1 MIKQLI
7 NEALAAHDFV
17 SKRDLDNTS
26 FYIRESGSA
35 IRFAV
40 LHNLDDLPAPAELN
54 YRINHLAP
62 EEFLRNPSF
71 KKNCD
76 LICIHRLD
84 VLANFKD
91 HEEEIFAIEEDPHFY
106 KKYVLY
112 YSVAEESALTNFTYD
127 KLVSVIADKKEF
139 LEYKENPLVATQ
151 YSFAAKTFIK
161 LPFLELPSHQ
171 GNLVSLRLQAAE
183 AVAEAD
189 LNDIY
194 STIQQV
200 TDKNADDFIKEMIRN
215 EMANIQD

>member
-7 NEALAAHDFV
+7 DEALVAHGFV
-17 SKRDLDNTS
+17 SKRELDTTS
-26 FYIRESGSA
+26 FYVRESGSA

-40 LHNLDDLPAPAELN
+40 VHTLYDLPDPAELN
-54 YRINHLAP
+54 NRINHLAP

-84 VLANFKD
+84 VLAEFKH

-112 YSVAEESALTNFTYD
+112 YSIAEESALTNFTYE
-127 KLVSVIADKKEF
+127 KLVTVIADKKEF
-139 LEYKENPLVATQ
+139 LGYKENPLTATQ

-171 GNLVSLRLQAAE
+171 GNLVSLRFQAAE
-183 AVAEAD
+183 AVAEAG
-189 LNDIY
+189 LNDTY

-200 TDKNADDFIKEMIRN
+200 TDKNADEFIKEMIRN
-215 EMANIQD
+215 ELANIQD

>member
-7 NEALAAHDFV
+7 DEALVAHGFV
-17 SKRDLDNTS
+17 NKHKLDTTS
-26 FYIRESGSA
+26 FYVRESGSA

-40 LHNLDDLPAPAELN
+40 VHNLEDLTAPAELN
-54 YRINHLAP
+54 NRINHLAP

-76 LICIHRLD
+76 LICIHRLN
-84 VLANFKD
+84 VLAEFKD
-91 HEEEIFAIEEDPHFY
+91 QEEEIFAIEEDPHFY

-112 YSVAEESALTNFTYD
+112 YSIAEESALTDFTYD

-139 LEYKENPLVATQ
+139 LNYKENPLEASQ

-171 GNLVSLRLQAAE
+171 GSLVSLRQQAIE
-183 AVAEAD
+183 AVAEAGLSD
-189 LNDIY
+189 TY

-200 TDKNADDFIKEMIRN
+200 TNANADEMIKEMIKN
-215 EMANIQD
+215 ELANIQD

>member
-7 NEALAAHDFV
+7 GEALVAHGFL
-17 SKRDLDNTS
+17 SKRELDTTS
-26 FYIRESGSA
+26 FYVRESGSA

-40 LHNLDDLPAPAELN
+40 VHTLDDLPDPAELN
-54 YRINHLAP
+54 NRINHLAP

-76 LICIHRLD
+76 LICIHRLEF
-84 VLANFKD
+84 LAEFKD
-91 HEEEIFAIEEDPHFY
+91 HEEQIFAIEEAPHFY

-112 YSVAEESALTNFTYD
+112 YSIAEESALTNFTYD

-139 LEYKENPLVATQ
+139 LNYKENPLVATQ

-183 AVAEAD
+183 AVAEAG
-189 LNDIY
+189 LNDTY
-194 STIQQV
+194 SIIQKV
-200 TDKNADDFIKEMIRN
+200 TNKNADQIIKEMINN
-215 EMANIQD
+215 ELANIQD

>member
-7 NEALAAHDFV
+7 DEALVAHGFV
-17 SKRDLDNTS
+17 SKRELDTTS
-26 FYIRESGSA
+26 FYVRESGSA

-40 LHNLDDLPAPAELN
+40 VHTLDGLPAPAELN
-54 YRINHLAP
+54 NLINHLAP

-84 VLANFKD
+84 VLAEFKD

-112 YSVAEESALTNFTYD
+112 YSIAEETALTNFTYG
-127 KLVSVIADKKEF
+127 KLETLIADKREF
-139 LEYKENPLVATQ
+139 LNYKENPLVATQ

-183 AVAEAD
+183 AVAEAG
-189 LNDIY
+189 LNDMY
-194 STIQQV
+194 STIQKV
-200 TDKNADDFIKEMIRN
+200 TAKNADEITKEMISN
-215 EMANIQD
+215 ELANIQD

>member
-1 MIKQLI
+1 MVKQLI
-7 NEALAAHDFV
+7 DQALVAHGFV
-17 SKRDLDNTS
+17 NKHELETTS
-26 FYIRESGSA
+26 FYVRESGSA

-40 LHNLDDLPAPAELN
+40 VHNLDDLTAPAELN
-54 YRINHLAP
+54 NRINHLAP

-76 LICIHRLD
+76 LICIHRLN
-84 VLANFKD
+84 VLAEFKD
-91 HEEEIFAIEEDPHFY
+91 QEEEIFAIEEDPHFY

-112 YSVAEESALTNFTYD
+112 YSTAEESALTNFTYN

-139 LEYKENPLVATQ
+139 LHYKENPLEASQ

-171 GNLVSLRLQAAE
+171 GNLVSLRQQATE
-183 AVAEAD
+183 AVAEAGLSD
-189 LNDIY
+189 TY

-200 TDKNADDFIKEMIRN
+200 TNANADEMIKEMIKN
-215 EMANIQD
+215 ELANIQD

>member
-7 NEALAAHDFV
+7 NEALVAHDFV
-17 SKRDLDNTS
+17 SKLDLDNTS

-40 LHNLDDLPAPAELN
+40 LHNLDGLSDPAELN
-54 YRINHLAP
+54 NRINHLAP
-62 EEFLRNPSF
+62 DEFLRNPSF

-76 LICIHRLD
+76 LICIYRLD
-84 VLANFKD
+84 VLAKFKD

-139 LEYKENPLVATQ
+139 LEYKDNPLVATQ

-171 GNLVSLRLQAAE
+171 GNLVSLRLQATE
-183 AVAEAD
+183 AVAEAG

-194 STIQQV
+194 STIQQF
-200 TDKNADDFIKEMIRN
+200 TDKNSDDFIKEMIRN

>member
-7 NEALAAHDFV
+7 NEALVAHDFV
-17 SKRDLDNTS
+17 CKLDLDNTS

-35 IRFAV
+35 IRFVV
-40 LHNLDDLPAPAELN
+40 LHNLDGLSEPAELN
-54 YRINHLAP
+54 NRINHLTP
-62 EEFLRNPSF
+62 DEFLRNPSF

-76 LICIHRLD
+76 LICIYRLD
-84 VLANFKD
+84 VLARFKD

-139 LEYKENPLVATQ
+139 LGYKENPLVATQ
-151 YSFAAKTFIK
+151 YSFAVKTFIK

-171 GNLVSLRLQAAE
+171 GNLVSLRLQATE
-183 AVAEAD
+183 AVAEAG
-189 LNDIY
+189 LNEIY
-194 STIQQV
+194 STIQQF
-200 TDKNADDFIKEMIRN
+200 TDKNADDFIKEVIRN

>member
-7 NEALAAHDFV
+7 NEALVAHNFV
-17 SKRDLDNTS
+17 SKLDLDNTS

-40 LHNLDDLPAPAELN
+40 LHNLDDLPDPAELN
-54 YRINHLAP
+54 NRINQLAP
-62 EEFLRNPSF
+62 DEFLRNPSF

-84 VLANFKD
+84 VLAMFKD

-127 KLVSVIADKKEF
+127 KLLTVIADKKEF
-139 LEYKENPLVATQ
+139 LKYKENPLVATQ

-194 STIQQV
+194 SAIQRF

>member
-7 NEALAAHDFV
+7 DEALVAHGFV
-17 SKRDLDNTS
+17 IERELDTTS
-26 FYIRESGSA
+26 FYVRESRSA

-40 LHNLDDLPAPAELN
+40 LHTLDDLPDPAELN
-54 YRINHLAP
+54 NRINHLAP
-62 EEFLRNPSF
+62 EAFLRNPSF

-76 LICIHRLD
+76 LICIYRLD
-84 VLANFKD
+84 VLAEFKD

-112 YSVAEESALTNFTYD
+112 YSIAEEIALNNFTYD

-139 LEYKENPLVATQ
+139 LDYKENPLVATQ

-183 AVAEAD
+183 AVAEAG

-200 TDKNADDFIKEMIRN
+200 TDKNANDFIKEMIRN

>member
-7 NEALAAHDFV
+7 DEALVAHGFV
-17 SKRDLDNTS
+17 SKHELDTTS
-26 FYIRESGSA
+26 FYIRDSGTA

-40 LHNLDDLPAPAELN
+40 VHNIDELITPTELN
-54 YRINHLAP
+54 RQINQLAP

-76 LICIHRLD
+76 LVCIYRLD
-84 VLANFKD
+84 VLAEFKE
-91 HEEEIFAIEEDPHFY
+91 HEERIFDIEEDPHFY

-112 YSVAEESALTNFTYD
+112 YSNAEENALTDFTYD

-139 LEYKENPLVATQ
+139 IDYKEDPLVASQ

-171 GNLVSLRLQAAE
+171 GNLVSLRQQATE
-183 AVAEAD
+183 AVAEAGLSD
-189 LNDIY
+189 TY
-194 STIQQV
+194 SIIQQV
-200 TDKNADDFIKEMIRN
+200 TDANADEIIKEMIKN
-215 EMANIQD
+215 ELANIQD

>member
-7 NEALAAHDFV
+7 NEALVAHDFV
-17 SKRDLDNTS
+17 CKLDLDNTS

-40 LHNLDDLPAPAELN
+40 LHNFDDLPDPAELN
-54 YRINHLAP
+54 NRINHLAP
-62 EEFLRNPSF
+62 DEFIRNPSF

-76 LICIHRLD
+76 LICIYRLD
-84 VLANFKD
+84 VLARFKD

-112 YSVAEESALTNFTYD
+112 YSVAEESALTNFTYE
-127 KLVSVIADKKEF
+127 KLVSVITDKKEF

-183 AVAEAD
+183 AVAEAG
-189 LNDIY
+189 LNDTY

>member
-7 NEALAAHDFV
+7 DEALVAHDFV
-17 SKRDLDNTS
+17 SKRELDTTS
-26 FYIRESGSA
+26 FYVRESGSA

-40 LHNLDDLPAPAELN
+40 VHTIDDLPDPAELN
-54 YRINHLAP
+54 NRINHLAP
-62 EEFLRNPSF
+62 DEFIRNPSF

-76 LICIHRLD
+76 LICIYRLD
-84 VLANFKD
+84 VLAEFKE
-91 HEEEIFAIEEDPHFY
+91 HEERIFAIEEDPHFY

-112 YSVAEESALTNFTYD
+112 YSITEESALTDFTYD

-139 LEYKENPLVATQ
+139 IDYKENPLVASQ

-171 GNLVSLRLQAAE
+171 RNLVSLNQQATE
-183 AVAEAD
+183 AVAEAGLSD
-189 LNDIY
+189 TY

-200 TDKNADDFIKEMIRN
+200 TNANADEIIKEMIKN
-215 EMANIQD
+215 ELENIQD

>member
-7 NEALAAHDFV
+7 NEALLAHDFV
-17 SKRDLDNTS
+17 SKLDMDNTS

-40 LHNLDDLPAPAELN
+40 LHNLDDLPDPAELN
-54 YRINHLAP
+54 NRINQLAP
-62 EEFLRNPSF
+62 DEFLKNPSF

-84 VLANFKD
+84 VLARFKD

-112 YSVAEESALTNFTYD
+112 YSVAEESVLANFTYD
-127 KLVSVIADKKEF
+127 KLLTVIADQKEF

-183 AVAEAD
+183 AVAETD

>member
-7 NEALAAHDFV
+7 NEALVAHDFV
-17 SKRDLDNTS
+17 SKRELDTTS
-26 FYIRESGSA
+26 FFIRESASA

-40 LHNLDDLPAPAELN
+40 VHTLEDFPDPAELN
-54 YRINHLAP
+54 NRVNHLAP

-84 VLANFKD
+84 VLAEFKD

-112 YSVAEESALTNFTYD
+112 YSLAEETALTNFTYE

-139 LEYKENPLVATQ
+139 LNYKDNPLAPTQ

-171 GNLVSLRLQAAE
+171 ENLAPLRLQAAE
-183 AVAEAD
+183 AIAESGLD
-189 LNDIY
+189 EIY
-194 STIQQV
+194 STIQKV
-200 TDKNADDFIKEMIRN
+200 TDKNADEIIKEMINN
-215 EMANIQD
+215 ELANIQD

>member
-7 NEALAAHDFV
+7 DEALVAHGFV
-17 SKRDLDNTS
+17 SKHELETTS
-26 FYIRESGSA
+26 FYIRDSGSA

-40 LHNLDDLPAPAELN
+40 VHSIDDLPDPAELN
-54 YRINHLAP
+54 NRINHLAP

-84 VLANFKD
+84 ALAEFKD

-112 YSVAEESALTNFTYD
+112 YSIAEESALTDFTYD

-139 LEYKENPLVATQ
+139 VDYKEKPLVASR

-161 LPFLELPSHQ
+161 LPFLELPRHQ
-171 GNLVSLRLQAAE
+171 GNLVSLRQQAIE
-183 AVAEAD
+183 AVAEASLSD
-189 LNDIY
+189 TY
-194 STIQQV
+194 ATIQQV
-200 TDKNADDFIKEMIRN
+200 TNTNADEIIKGMIKN
-215 EMANIQD
+215 ELENIQD

>member
-7 NEALAAHDFV
+7 DEALVAHGFV
-17 SKRDLDNTS
+17 SRRELETTS

-40 LHNLDDLPAPAELN
+40 VHNLADLPDPDGLN
-54 YRINHLAP
+54 KRINNLAP
-62 EEFLRNPSF
+62 DEFLRNPSF

-84 VLANFKD
+84 VLAEFKD

-112 YSVAEESALTNFTYD
+112 YSIAEESALTDFTYD
-127 KLVSVIADKKEF
+127 KLVSVISDKKEF
-139 LEYKENPLVATQ
+139 LNYKENPLEASQ

-171 GNLVSLRLQAAE
+171 GNLVSLRKQATE
-183 AVAEAD
+183 AVAEAG
-189 LNDIY
+189 LNDTY
-194 STIQQV
+194 STIQKV
-200 TDKNADDFIKEMIRN
+200 TDENADDIIKEMINN
-215 EMANIQD
+215 EMENI

>member
-7 NEALAAHDFV
+7 NEALVAHDFV
-17 SKRDLDNTS
+17 CKLDLDNTS

-40 LHNLDDLPAPAELN
+40 LHNLDDLPDPAELN
-54 YRINHLAP
+54 NRINHLAP
-62 EEFLRNPSF
+62 DEFLRNPSF

-76 LICIHRLD
+76 LICIYRLD
-84 VLANFKD
+84 VLARFKD

-112 YSVAEESALTNFTYD
+112 YSVAEESALTNFTYE

-171 GNLVSLRLQAAE
+171 GNLVSLRLQATE

-194 STIQQV
+194 STIQQF

>member
-7 NEALAAHDFV
+7 DEALVAHGFV

-40 LHNLDDLPAPAELN
+40 LHNLDDLPDPAELN
-54 YRINHLAP
+54 NRINHLAP
-62 EEFLRNPSF
+62 DEFLRNPSF

-84 VLANFKD
+84 VLAKFKD

-112 YSVAEESALTNFTYD
+112 YSIAEESALTNFTYD
-127 KLVSVIADKKEF
+127 KLVYVIADKYDNF
-139 LEYKENPLVATQ
+139 
-151 YSFAAKTFIK
+151 K
-161 LPFLELPSHQ
+161 LYELPGFESSDFTKANLRDNNFLDEIFGKNFRENFSFLNYLEQ
-171 GNLVSLRLQAAE
+171 GQNRLLHTRVDE
-183 AVAEAD
+183 RK
-189 LNDIY
+189 
-194 STIQQV
+194 
-200 TDKNADDFIKEMIRN
+200 DKCQRRMKSDPLISPPTA
-215 EMANIQD
+215 QY

>member
-7 NEALAAHDFV
+7 NEALVAHNFV
-17 SKRDLDNTS
+17 CKLDLDNTS

-40 LHNLDDLPAPAELN
+40 LHNLDDLPDPAELN
-54 YRINHLAP
+54 NRINHLAP
-62 EEFLRNPSF
+62 DEFLRNPSF

-76 LICIHRLD
+76 LICIYRLD
-84 VLANFKD
+84 VLARFKD

-112 YSVAEESALTNFTYD
+112 YSVAEESALTNFTYE
-127 KLVSVIADKKEF
+127 KLVSVIADKREF

-161 LPFLELPSHQ
+161 LPFLELPSHH
-171 GNLVSLRLQAAE
+171 GNLVSLRMQATE

-194 STIQQV
+194 STIQQF

>member
-7 NEALAAHDFV
+7 NEALVAHDFV
-17 SKRDLDNTS
+17 CKLDLENTS

-40 LHNLDDLPAPAELN
+40 LHNLDDLPDPAELN
-54 YRINHLAP
+54 NRINHLAP
-62 EEFLRNPSF
+62 DEFLRNPSF

-76 LICIHRLD
+76 LICIYRLD
-84 VLANFKD
+84 VLARFKD

-112 YSVAEESALTNFTYD
+112 YSVAEESALTNFTYE

-171 GNLVSLRLQAAE
+171 GNLVSLRLQATE

-194 STIQQV
+194 STIQQF

>member
-7 NEALAAHDFV
+7 NEALVAHDFV
-17 SKRDLDNTS
+17 SKLDLDNTS

-40 LHNLDDLPAPAELN
+40 LHNLDGLSDPAELN
-54 YRINHLAP
+54 NRINHLAP
-62 EEFLRNPSF
+62 DEFLRNPSF

-84 VLANFKD
+84 VLAKFKD

-112 YSVAEESALTNFTYD
+112 YSVAEESALTNFNYD

-194 STIQQV
+194 SIIQQV

-215 EMANIQD
+215 EMANI

>member
-7 NEALAAHDFV
+7 DEALISHGFV
-17 SKRDLDNTS
+17 NKRELDTTS
-26 FYIRESGSA
+26 FYVLDSGSA

-40 LHNLDDLPAPAELN
+40 LHNLDELLTPAELN
-54 YRINHLAP
+54 SLINHLAP

-76 LICIHRLD
+76 LICIYRLD
-84 VLANFKD
+84 VLAEFKD
-91 HEEEIFAIEEDPHFY
+91 HEEEIFDIEEDPHFY

-112 YSVAEESALTNFTYD
+112 YSIAEESALNDFTYNR
-127 KLVSVIADKKEF
+127 LVSVIADKKEF
-139 LEYKENPLVATQ
+139 IDYKENPLVASQ

-171 GNLVSLRLQAAE
+171 GNLVSLRQQATE
-183 AVAEAD
+183 AVAEAGLGD
-189 LNDIY
+189 TY

-200 TDKNADDFIKEMIRN
+200 TNANADEMIKEMIKD
-215 EMANIQD
+215 ELENIQD

>member
-7 NEALAAHDFV
+7 DEALIAHGFAR
-17 SKRDLDNTS
+17 KHELETTS
-26 FYIRESGSA
+26 FYIRNSGSA

-40 LHNLDDLPAPAELN
+40 VNIIDDLPDPAELN
-54 YRINHLAP
+54 NRINHLVP
-62 EEFLRNPSF
+62 EEFLRNSSF

-76 LICIHRLD
+76 LICIYRLS
-84 VLANFKD
+84 VLAEFKD

-112 YSVAEESALTNFTYD
+112 YSIAEESALTDFTYD
-127 KLVSVIADKKEF
+127 KLVAVIADKKEF
-139 LEYKENPLVATQ
+139 IDYKENPLVASQ

-189 LNDIY
+189 LEDTY
-194 STIQQV
+194 STIQQI
-200 TDKNADDFIKEMIRN
+200 TNKNVDEMVKEMIKN
-215 EMANIQD
+215 ELANIQD

>member
-7 NEALAAHDFV
+7 DEALVAHGFV
-17 SKRDLDNTS
+17 NKLEMDTTS

-40 LHNLDDLPAPAELN
+40 LHTLDALPEPAELN
-54 YRINHLAP
+54 NRINRLAP

-84 VLANFKD
+84 VLAEFKE

-112 YSVAEESALTNFTYD
+112 YSVAEESALNNFTYD
-127 KLVSVIADKKEF
+127 KLVSVIADKEEF
-139 LEYKENPLVATQ
+139 LNYKENPLVATQ
-151 YSFAAKTFIK
+151 YSFAAKTYIK

-183 AVAEAD
+183 AVAEAG

-194 STIQQV
+194 STIQRV
-200 TDKNADDFIKEMIRN
+200 TDKNANDVIKEMIHN
-215 EMANIQD
+215 EMENIQD

>member
-7 NEALAAHDFV
+7 DEALVAHGFV

-40 LHNLDDLPAPAELN
+40 LHNIYDLPDPAELN
-54 YRINHLAP
+54 NTINQLAP
-62 EEFLRNPSF
+62 DEFLRNPSF

-76 LICIHRLD
+76 LICIHRID
-84 VLANFKD
+84 VLAKFKD
-91 HEEEIFAIEEDPHFY
+91 QEEEIFAIEEDPHFY

-112 YSVAEESALTNFTYD
+112 YSIAEESALTNFTYD
-127 KLVSVIADKKEF
+127 KLVSVIADKREF
-139 LEYKENPLVATQ
+139 LEYKEKPLVATQ

-171 GNLVSLRLQAAE
+171 ENLVSLRLQAAE
-183 AVAEAD
+183 AVAQAS
-189 LNDIY
+189 LNDTY
-194 STIQQV
+194 LTIQKV
-200 TDKNADDFIKEMIRN
+200 TDKNADEIIKEMIKN
-215 EMANIQD
+215 ELANIQN

>member
-7 NEALAAHDFV
+7 DEALVAHGFV
-17 SKRDLDNTS
+17 SKRELDTTS
-26 FYIRESGSA
+26 FYVREAGSA

-40 LHNLDDLPAPAELN
+40 VNNLDDLPDPAELN
-54 YRINHLAP
+54 NRINHLAP

-76 LICIHRLD
+76 LICIHRLK
-84 VLANFKD
+84 VLAEFKD
-91 HEEEIFAIEEDPHFY
+91 HEEKIFAIEEDPHFY

-112 YSVAEESALTNFTYD
+112 YSTAEESALTDFTYE
-127 KLVSVIADKKEF
+127 KLVSVISDKKEF
-139 LEYKENPLVATQ
+139 LDYKENPLKATQ

-171 GNLVSLRLQAAE
+171 GSLVSLRLQAAE
-183 AVAEAD
+183 AVAEAG
-189 LNDIY
+189 LNDTY
-194 STIQQV
+194 STIQQI

-215 EMANIQD
+215 ELENI

>member
-7 NEALAAHDFV
+7 DEALVAHGFV
-17 SKRDLDNTS
+17 SKRELETTS

-40 LHNLDDLPAPAELN
+40 VHNLDDFPDPAELN
-54 YRINHLAP
+54 NKINHLAP
-62 EEFLRNPSF
+62 EEFLRKPSF

-84 VLANFKD
+84 VLAEFKD

-112 YSVAEESALTNFTYD
+112 YSRAEESALTDFTYD

-139 LEYKENPLVATQ
+139 LNYKENPLVATQ

-183 AVAEAD
+183 AVAEAG
-189 LNDIY
+189 LNDTY

-215 EMANIQD
+215 ELANIQD

>member
-7 NEALAAHDFV
+7 DEALVAHGFV
-17 SKRDLDNTS
+17 IKRELDTTS
-26 FYIRESGSA
+26 FYVRESGSA

-40 LHNLDDLPAPAELN
+40 VHTLDDLPDPAELN
-54 YRINHLAP
+54 NRINHLAP

-84 VLANFKD
+84 VLAEFKN

-106 KKYVLY
+106 KKYILY
-112 YSVAEESALTNFTYD
+112 YSTAEESALTDFTYD
-127 KLVSVIADKKEF
+127 KLVSVIADKREF
-139 LEYKENPLVATQ
+139 LDYKENPLKATQ

-171 GNLVSLRLQAAE
+171 GSLVSLKLQAAE
-183 AVAEAD
+183 AVAEAG
-189 LNDIY
+189 LNDTY
-194 STIQQV
+194 STIQQI

-215 EMANIQD
+215 ELANIQD